1 VPKKKENLTP
11 KRNAW
16 EVKAAWGV
24 DLLVSKSLA
33 FFTDCAVELPTP
45 IFGGPRAGRR
55 GRKPERDLYFPNGE
69 RRPSREDLIQY
80 ILHHVLYQIDPGSDG
95 PIFCKHVEKLN
106 RERNKQSMLHV
117 VMGPHHVTGVW
128 EIVGNRRMFDVR
140 AVYVESQGTWIPQ
153 IILSPGNY
161 VGVGNLNGIELPPRQ
176 LHAEMVRR
184 GYVTEEE
191 VELFCAPSR
200 SQREKA
206 CAYARR
212 GIWM

>member
-1 VPKKKENLTP
+1 MVGELSD
-11 KRNAW
+11 
-16 EVKAAWGV
+16 GGGS
-24 DLLVSKSLA
+24 LVSKSLA
-33 FFTDCAVELPTP
+33 FFEDCAVELPSP
-45 IFGGPRAGRR
+45 IFVGPRAGRR

-69 RRPSREDLIQY
+69 RRPTREDLIQY
-80 ILHHVLYQIDPGSDG
+80 ILQHVLYQIDPGWDG

-117 VMGPHHVTGVW
+117 VMGPPRVSGVW

-140 AVYVESQGTWIPQ
+140 AVYVPNQSIWIPQ

-161 VGVGNLNGIELPPRQ
+161 VGVGNLNGIELSPLVLQ
-176 LHAEMVRR
+176 AEMVRR

-191 VELFCAPSR
+191 IHLFCQPSR
-200 SQREKA
+200 VQREHA
-206 CAYARR
+206 VMYARP